1 LADILTALPSPES
14 DHPPQIPD
22 LISPPLSRQASPSPP
37 SITLYES
44 VRTQYKTVE
53 SVKSIA
59 SAGSPNEQ
67 EDRNPSHDE
76 TVGDKLRE
84 LALWVRGGDV
94 RHVIMLGVLSIIL
107 YHVCKACMY
116 LAQVQ
121 VEDVV

>member
-14 DHPPQIPD
+14 DHPPQIPP
-22 LISPPLSRQASPSPP
+22 LPPQASPSPP
-37 SITLYES
+37 SITIYES
-44 VRTQYKTVE
+44 IGTQYETVE

-59 SAGSPNEQ
+59 SVGSPNEQ
-67 EDRNPSHDE
+67 ENRNPSHDE

-94 RHVIMLGVLSIIL
+94 RHVIVLGILSIIL

-116 LAQVQ
+116 IEKAQ
-121 VEDVV
+121 VEDVI